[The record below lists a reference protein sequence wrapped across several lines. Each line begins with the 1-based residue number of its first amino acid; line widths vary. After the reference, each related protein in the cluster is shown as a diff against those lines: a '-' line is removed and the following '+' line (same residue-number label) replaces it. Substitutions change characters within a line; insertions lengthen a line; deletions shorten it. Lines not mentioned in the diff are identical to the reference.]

1 MKRVTHT
8 LSEITLSTGRDVD
21 AYGGIVGIDKDLAI
35 YGGYDGNI
43 LPSEG
48 FDRDSDWTA
57 DEKAELADHMIDLW
71 TRFKGGATGWLPI
84 ETAPRDETPI
94 IVGFDCASVWIVRKA
109 WWRDGAALQSIG
121 LDFTAADTGWWSY
134 TRGSVTQEQ
143 LDGWRAPTHWIPMPD
158 LPK

>member
-1 MKRVTHT
+1 MNQPKHDSTDFEFT
-8 LSEITLSTGRDVD
+8 TGRELR
-21 AYGGIVGIDKDLAI
+21 AYGGIVGIDVDLSV
-35 YGGYDGNI
+35 YGGYDDKI
-43 LPSEG
+43 L
-48 FDRDSDWTA
+48 DAADSSHDPWTPA
-57 DEKAELADHMIDLW
+57 ERAELADHMIDLW